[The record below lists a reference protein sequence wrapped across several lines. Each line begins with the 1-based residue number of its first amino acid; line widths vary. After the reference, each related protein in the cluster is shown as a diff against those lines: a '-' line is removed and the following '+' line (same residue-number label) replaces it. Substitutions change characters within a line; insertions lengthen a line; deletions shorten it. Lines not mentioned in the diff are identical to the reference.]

1 MATKTIKA
9 WVDGAVQEIDV
20 TTISSDPQPI
30 GYDERLDVLE
40 SKVPTISTI
49 TLLASAWS
57 GSDNLYS
64 QIVTIAGVTANSMI
78 DLQPSPEQLIVWQDE
93 GWSFTTLNDNGTVNV
108 YVSGGKPTEDATVQV
123 KIQEVAV
130 V

>member
-9 WVDGAVQEIDV
+9 WVEGSVQEIEV
-20 TTISSDPQPI
+20 TSISSDPQPM

-64 QIVTIAGVTANSMI
+64 QIVTITGVTANSMI
-78 DLQPSPEQLIVWQDE
+78 DLQPTPEQLIVWQDE
-93 GWSFTTLNDNGTVNV
+93 GWSFTTLNDNGSVNV
-108 YVSGGKPTEDATVQV
+108 YVSGGKPTEDVTVQV

>member
-9 WVDGAVQEIDV
+9 WVDGAAQEIEV

-30 GYDERLDVLE
+30 SYDERLDVLE
-40 SKVPTISTI
+40 SRVPTISTI

-57 GSDNLYS
+57 GADNLYS
-64 QIVTIAGVTANSMI
+64 QTVTIDGLTANSMV
-78 DLQPSPEQLIVWQDE
+78 DLQPTPEQLIVWQDE
-93 GWSFTTLNDNGTVNV
+93 GWSFTTLNDDGTVHV
-108 YVSGGKPTEDATVQV
+108 YVSGGKPTEDVAVQV
-123 KIQEVAV
+123 KIQEVTV